1 MSRFLIVAAA
11 GLAIVLTA
19 STSASAFHCVAHSG
33 NGAAGWAD
41 RIILERAQW
50 VALRSC
56 AAAGGNAGGHHCHIV
71 HCRY

>member
-1 MSRFLIVAAA
+1 MNRFLIVAAA
-11 GLAIVLTA
+11 GLGIVLTV

-33 NGAAGWAD
+33 NGASGRAD
-41 RIILERAQW
+41 RIIVERAQW

-56 AAAGGNAGGHHCHIV
+56 AAAGGNAGGHYCRIV

>member
-1 MSRFLIVAAA
+1 MNRFLIVAAA
-11 GLAIVLTA
+11 GLAIVLTV
-19 STSASAFHCVAHSG
+19 STSASAFHCVAQSG
-33 NGAAGWAD
+33 RAD

-56 AAAGGNAGGHHCHIV
+56 AAAGGDAGGHHCRIV